1 MSVLRK
7 FYRIYKDKVADSFS
21 VHLSLSGVTSL
32 EWKFAYSCGNQT
44 KKLERGTIQKQ
55 KHIRGKHS
63 ETSKVINSKWNVSL
77 VGDELVRLNRRVNS
91 LWVGSFTSIAVIW
104 WKVEKD
110 GKNVEA
116 RFKSNDKISV
126 VYRRYRIVY
135 RWKPYF
141 CIFVRL
147 SFILWIVEVSSLD
160 VREEETFSEKN

>member
-1 MSVLRK
+1 M
-7 FYRIYKDKVADSFS
+7 F
-21 VHLSLSGVTSL
+21 
-32 EWKFAYSCGNQT
+32 
-44 KKLERGTIQKQ
+44 
-55 KHIRGKHS
+55 
-63 ETSKVINSKWNVSL
+63 L

-91 LWVGSFTSIAVIW
+91 RWVGSFTSIAVIW
-104 WKVEKD
+104 LKVEKD

-160 VREEETFSEKN
+160 VKEEETFLEQN